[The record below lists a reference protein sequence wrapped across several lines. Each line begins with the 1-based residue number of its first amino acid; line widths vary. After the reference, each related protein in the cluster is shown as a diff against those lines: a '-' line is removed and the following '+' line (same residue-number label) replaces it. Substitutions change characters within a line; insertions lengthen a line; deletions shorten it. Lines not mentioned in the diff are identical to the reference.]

1 MSRSRAKPAQT
12 SHDEKAPTAVSF
24 FHLQKR
30 FTGCQFIRLE
40 SFGTRPASDMLSS
53 PHPPRFPEYL
63 PLDAST
69 INSLFLIG
77 ALLVGASILVS
88 SLSSRLGIP
97 ILVII
102 LAVGMIAGVDG
113 GGIIFNNYPTAYLVG
128 NLALAVILLDGG
140 LRTRVASFRVAL
152 WPALSLATVGVM
164 ITTALTGMVAAWLF
178 DLSLIQ
184 GLLIGAIVGSTDAA
198 AVFSLLGG
206 KGLNERVTATLEIE
220 SGSND
225 PMAVFLTVTLID
237 MIASGQTGLHWS
249 LLTHL
254 LREFGIGGLLGLGGG
269 WLMLQLVNRINL
281 AGGLYPILVIAGGLV
296 VFSLT
301 NALHGSGFLAVYLC
315 GLVLGNK
322 PIRSRHGILHMLDGM
337 AWLAQIGMFLVLG
350 LLVTPHDLLPIALP
364 ALGLALWMILVA
376 RPLSVVASLLPFKA
390 FHGREKGFIS
400 WVGLRGAVPIILA
413 VFPLMAGLPDAQ
425 LFFNL
430 AFFIVLVS
438 LLVQG
443 TSLPWMAKLLK
454 VTVPPDP
461 APISRSA
468 LEVHLT
474 SEWELFVYRLGAE
487 KWCIGAALRELKM
500 PEGTRIAALFR
511 GEQLL
516 HPSGSTVL
524 EVGDMLCVIGHE
536 HNLPALGKLFSQAP
550 QRGLDL
556 RFFGDFVLEGDA
568 ELGAVAALY
577 GLKLDGLDAKMP
589 LAQFIRQK
597 VGGAPVVGDQ
607 VEWHG
612 TIWTVATMDGNK
624 IQKVGVRFPEGT
636 RPGPGLFL

>member
-1 MSRSRAKPAQT
+1 M
-12 SHDEKAPTAVSF
+12 
-24 FHLQKR
+24 
-30 FTGCQFIRLE
+30 
-40 SFGTRPASDMLSS
+40 
-53 PHPPRFPEYL
+53 
-63 PLDAST
+63 DAST

-102 LAVGMIAGVDG
+102 LAVGMVAGVDG
-113 GGIIFNNYPTAYLVG
+113 GGIIFNNYPVAYLVG

-152 WPALSLATVGVM
+152 WPALSLATVGVL
-164 ITTALTGMVAAWLF
+164 ITTGLTGMVAAWLF
-178 DLSLIQ
+178 DLSLMQ

-225 PMAVFLTVTLID
+225 PMAVFLTVTLIE
-237 MIASGQTGLHWS
+237 MIASGQTGLHWG
-249 LLTHL
+249 LLGHL
-254 LREFGIGGLLGLGGG
+254 LREFGIGGLMGLGCG
-269 WLMLQLVNRINL
+269 WLLLQMVNRINL
-281 AGGLYPILVIAGGLV
+281 AGGLYPILVVAGGLA

-376 RPLSVVASLLPFKA
+376 RPLSVVAALLPFKA
-390 FHGREKGFIS
+390 FHGKEKGFIS

-413 VFPLMAGLPDAQ
+413 VFPLMAGLPQAQ

-468 LEVHLT
+468 LEVHIT

-511 GEQLL
+511 NEQLL

-568 ELGAVAALY
+568 ELGAVATLY

-607 VEWHG
+607 VDWHG

>member
-1 MSRSRAKPAQT
+1 M
-12 SHDEKAPTAVSF
+12 
-24 FHLQKR
+24 
-30 FTGCQFIRLE
+30 
-40 SFGTRPASDMLSS
+40 
-53 PHPPRFPEYL
+53 
-63 PLDAST
+63 DAST

-77 ALLVGASILVS
+77 AVLVGASILVS

-102 LAVGMIAGVDG
+102 LAVGMVAGVDG
-113 GGIIFNNYPTAYLVG
+113 GGIIFDNYAAAYLVG

-152 WPALSLATVGVM
+152 WPALSLATVGVL

-178 DLSLIQ
+178 NLNLMQ

-206 KGLNERVTATLEIE
+206 KGLNERVTASLEIE

-225 PMAVFLTVTLID
+225 PMAVFLTVTLIG
-237 MIASGQTGLHWS
+237 MLASGQTGLHWS
-249 LLTHL
+249 LLGHL
-254 LREFGIGGLLGLGGG
+254 IQEFGIGTLMGLGSG

-281 AGGLYPILVIAGGLV
+281 TAGLYPILVIAGGTA
-296 VFSLT
+296 VFALT
-301 NALHGSGFLAVYLC
+301 NAIHGSGFLAIYLF
-315 GLVLGNK
+315 GLVLGNR

-350 LLVTPHDLLPIALP
+350 LLVTPHDLLPIAIP

-376 RPLSVVASLLPFKA
+376 RPLSVMVGLLPFKA
-390 FHGREKGFIS
+390 FHGREKAFIA

-413 VFPLMAGLPDAQ
+413 VFPLMAGLPNAQ
-425 LFFNL
+425 LYFNL
-430 AFFIVLVS
+430 AFFIVLIS
-438 LLVQG
+438 LLLQG

-468 LEVHLT
+468 LEVHVT

-511 GEQLL
+511 GKQLL
-516 HPSGSTVL
+516 HPSGSTTL
-524 EVGDMLCVIGHE
+524 EVGDLLCVIGHE
-536 HNLPALGKLFSQAP
+536 HDLPALGKLFSQAP
-550 QRGLDL
+550 QRGQDL

-568 ELGAVAALY
+568 QLGAVAALY
-577 GLKLDGLDAKMP
+577 GLNLDGLDPNMP
-589 LAQFIRQK
+589 LAQFIVQK
-597 VGGAPVVGDQ
+597 NRGAVIVGDQ
-607 VEWHG
+607 IEWNG
-612 TIWTVATMDGNK
+612 TLWTVASTEGNR
-624 IQKVGVRFPEGT
+624 ILKVGVKFPEGA